1 MVMNYFEQNL
11 AIIRK
16 RDPDLADLMEGKID
30 CSHIEVIPTH
40 DPNVLTARVTL
51 PSGEK
56 VLLHNTED
64 PIGSAKRS
72 AEKQDMKGENA
83 SILLGFGLGYLA
95 IELAKKVEKKHP
107 IIICEV
113 DPAILKTALT
123 HADLSE
129 VLNSDYIRI
138 LVGDQIPLQDW
149 IHKLSSKFMTARVD
163 VISYGPSSRLDPD
176 AYERL
181 TEIAQKES
189 RAIILN
195 RNTVLKAG
203 ERMLENVLNNLPEVL
218 QSAGVRHLEGLFK
231 GRPAILVAA
240 GPSLE
245 KNVHLLKEL
254 DGRAVIIS
262 VDTALRLLL
271 PLGIKP
277 DVVTTIDFNKKNFE
291 KFANVPIDSD
301 ISLVY
306 HPGGYYESI
315 RAFHGP
321 KFTSSQVPNRI
332 PNWLMQYVEDK
343 GGLPAGTTV
352 AHLSFFLARHMGC
365 DPIVLIGQDLAFP
378 QNKVHAGDLSL
389 WEINTDEM
397 DMIEDI
403 FGEPVGTMMSFKHA
417 IYHFEKAFK
426 ETEATVI
433 DATEAGAKKKGPLVM
448 RLRDVI
454 DEYGQIPAIDIKEIL
469 RCASRNVEG
478 VRIEELLCEMQR
490 VSTELS
496 VIQKGC
502 REIVRVAKKLQKK
515 IVAGQT
521 KDDQFAQLS
530 ETAEM
535 LTQAM
540 DKQGRLLHLMGEHN
554 FGLELYMVQHEIAT
568 IDEIEEVD
576 EKITQQV
583 MRAMVFYPSV
593 EHAAQVFKKPLDRLI
608 HKLQGARELET
619 EKLDAEAPA
628 EAWYQRAL
636 AFSKIELQSEA
647 LQSVQDALVR
657 DPEHVPALKL
667 LARLCLDTN
676 RLDEAF
682 EAVERLGHLTK
693 TDRKLTILTE
703 EARVKQKA
711 WRERC
716 TRLRTEFSN
725 NVRKESDE
733 EAGWFYYR
741 TKDYPRAVTHLERMI
756 SAAPTAEAYA
766 RLGHARSKLG
776 DTNGAFEAWEKGIQL
791 DPTRADLY
799 KELGK
804 LALAQSMNE
813 QAEQFLREA
822 YRLEPD
828 DAETCEDL
836 ARLYL
841 ERSAYLEAAVC
852 YENLLRL
859 LPSRLEL
866 IPQIAALYQRQI
878 AVAANTH

>member
-1 MVMNYFEQNL
+1 MNYLERNL

-16 RDPDLADLMEGKID
+16 RDPDLADVMEGEID
-30 CSHIEVIPTH
+30 CSHIEVIPTR

-56 VLLHNTED
+56 VLLHNMD
-64 PIGSAKRS
+64 DAIGSAKRS

-95 IELAKKVEKKHP
+95 IELAKKLEKKHP
-107 IIICEV
+107 IIVCEL

-123 HADLSE
+123 HVDLSE
-129 VLNSDYIRI
+129 VLSSDYIRI

-163 VISYGPSSRLDPD
+163 VIAYGPSNRLDPD
-176 AYERL
+176 AYQRL

-203 ERMLENVLNNLPEVL
+203 QLMLENSLHNLPDVL
-218 QSAGVRHLEGLFK
+218 QSAGVRNLEGLFK

-245 KNVHLLKEL
+245 KNVHLLREL

-277 DVVTTIDFNKKNFE
+277 DVVTTIDFNQKNFE

-306 HPGGYYESI
+306 NPGGYYESI
-315 RAFHGP
+315 RAFQGP
-321 KFTSSQVPNRI
+321 QFTSSQVPNRI
-332 PNWLMQYVEDK
+332 PHWLMQFVDDK
-343 GGLPAGTTV
+343 GGLASGTTV

-365 DPIVLIGQDLAFP
+365 DPIVFIGQDLAFP

-389 WEINTDEM
+389 WDINTDEM

-403 FGEPVGTMMSFKHA
+403 FGEPVGSMTSFKHA
-417 IYHFEKAFK
+417 IYLFEKAFK
-426 ETEATVI
+426 ETQATII
-433 DATEAGAKKKGPLVM
+433 DATEAGAKKHGALVM
-448 RLRDVI
+448 RLREVI
-454 DEYGQIPAIDIKEIL
+454 DEYGQVPAINIKEIL
-469 RCASRNVEG
+469 MCASKNVEA
-478 VRIEELLCEMQR
+478 VRMEELLCELER
-490 VSTELS
+490 VSVELN
-496 VIQKGC
+496 VVQKGC
-502 REIVRVAKKLQKK
+502 HEIVRVAKRLQKK

-521 KDDQFAQLS
+521 KDEEFVELS
-530 ETAEM
+530 EKAET

-540 DKQGRLLHLMGEHN
+540 DERGRVLHLMGEHN
-554 FGLELYMVQHEIAT
+554 FGLELYMTRHEILA

-583 MRAMVFYPSV
+583 LRAMVFYPSV
-593 EHAAQVFKKPLDRLI
+593 AQAAETFKKPLDRLI
-608 HKLQGARELET
+608 QRLQRARELDT
-619 EKLDAEAPA
+619 KKLDATASA
-628 EAWYQRAL
+628 EVWYRRAQDYN
-636 AFSKIELQSEA
+636 KIESRREA
-647 LQSVQDALVR
+647 LQSVHEALVR
-657 DPEHVPALKL
+657 DPKHMPALKL
-667 LARLCLDTN
+667 LTRLYLDSN
-676 RLDEAF
+676 RLDEALA
-682 EAVERLGHLTK
+682 AVKVLGDLTK
-693 TDRKLTILTE
+693 PDRSLNSLTQ
-703 EARVKQKA
+703 EAQAKHDA
-711 WRERC
+711 WYERC
-716 TRLRTEFSN
+716 TRLNAEFSGRI
-725 NVRKESDE
+725 RKESEE
-733 EAGWFYYR
+733 EAAWFYYR
-741 TKDYPRAVTHLERMI
+741 TKDYPRAVAHLERVI
-756 SAAPTAEAYA
+756 SGTPTAEAYA

-776 DTNGAFEAWEKGIQL
+776 DTHGAFEAWEKGIEL

-799 KELGK
+799 KELGT

-822 YRLEPD
+822 FRLEPD
-828 DAETCEDL
+828 DAETCERL

-859 LPSRLEL
+859 LPSRSDL